1 MSEAKPHPAL
11 KLEIVRP
18 GSDLDRL
25 AAGFD
30 RRGRVDR
37 NGHRQH
43 DAVALERIGPLTE
56 RYSASA
62 QSSPSKKCGRNTMWR

>member
-25 AAGFD
+25 AAGLD

-43 DAVALERIGPLTE
+43 DAVAFAFPTRTGSD
-56 RYSASA
+56 R
-62 QSSPSKKCGRNTMWR
+62 